1 MSGASYLRH
10 RRRLRFHIPF
20 PFDGAPMQ
28 KILLAS
34 RNAGKLR
41 EFAELLP
48 EFQFVLWPTAAPE
61 LPETGAF
68 FADNALQKVAG
79 ARAWWLAHG
88 TEPVDAVLADDS
100 GLCVDA
106 LWGGPGVL
114 SARFAPDL
122 LSYGDKNRRLLAL
135 LPEGADRHARFVCVL
150 AFAPIQGDPFTVS
163 GAVEGSLA
171 FEPRGEGGFGYD
183 PIFIPHGHSQ
193 TFGELSSAIKH
204 TLSHRARASLALRAQ
219 VTDACG

>member
-1 MSGASYLRH
+1 ML
-10 RRRLRFHIPF
+10 
-20 PFDGAPMQ
+20 

-48 EFQFVLWPTAAPE
+48 DFTLVPWPADAPS

-68 FADNALQKVAG
+68 FQDNALQKAEG
-79 ARAWWLAHG
+79 ARAWWESHG
-88 TEPVDAVLADDS
+88 TEPVDGVLADDS

-122 LSYGDKNRRLLAL
+122 ASYRDKNRRLLAMV
-135 LPEGADRHARFVCVL
+135 PEGADRGARFVCVL
-150 AFAPIQGDPFTVS
+150 AFAPRRGEPFTVS

-171 FEPRGEGGFGYD
+171 FEPRGGSGFGYD
-183 PIFIPHGHSQ
+183 PIFIPEGHGH
-193 TFGELSSAIKH
+193 TFGELPGEVKH
-204 TLSHRARASLALRAQ
+204 TLSHRARACAALRTRLTA
-219 VTDACG
+219 GRP